1 VSILFDPENTKIVY
15 KYTQVNPKHFK
26 HRPMPTDFEQHS
38 EYATLAQQA
47 FAMNSYAPSEATLS
61 GAAKN
66 LARLHT
72 PALSAIS
79 ASNCPAPGKYD
90 ELLKR
95 LADV

>member
-1 VSILFDPENTKIVY
+1 VSILFGPKNTKIVY
-15 KYTQVNPKHFK
+15 KYTQVNPKNFK

-38 EYATLAQQA
+38 EYMTLAQQA
-47 FAMNSYAPSEATLS
+47 YVMNSYEPSEATLS

-66 LARLHT
+66 LARLQT
-72 PALSAIS
+72 PATS
-79 ASNCPAPGKYD
+79 ASNRSAPAHFD